1 MNPVRSLAPDLMRG
15 DFHTTWI
22 YVVGPFVGALI
33 GVAFEWILKGKP
45 PAVGGIAAQGT
56 LGADD
61 PAGYV
66 SESNACIS
74 LQETCLMRSS
84 LTGLRVA
91 QCPRQRS

>member
-1 MNPVRSLAPDLMRG
+1 V
-15 DFHTTWI
+15 
-22 YVVGPFVGALI
+22 
-33 GVAFEWILKGKP
+33 
-45 PAVGGIAAQGT
+45 VGGIAAQGT